1 MSKTITISHTSTVRV
16 RYADTDKMGVVYNGN
31 YLTYFEIGRTELLRA
46 IELPYSELE
55 KHGCLLPVSE
65 AKVLYKI
72 PAVYDDIL
80 HITTTFKYSAH
91 SATITI
97 EYKITRDADCIAE
110 GYTTHPFLNATT
122 RRPMRPPKLFIDTII
137 GQSHKD

>member
-1 MSKTITISHTSTVRV
+1 MSQTKTISHTSTVRV

-46 IELPYSELE
+46 IKLPYSELE
-55 KHGCLLPVSE
+55 KSGCLLPVSE
-65 AKVLYKI
+65 AKIKYKT

-80 HITTTFKYSAH
+80 EITATFEYLAN

-97 EYKITRDADCIAE
+97 EYNITRGTDCIAE
-110 GYTTHPFLNATT
+110 GYTIHPFLNAMT
-122 RRPMRPPKLFIDTII
+122 RRPMRPPKIFIDTFERPENI
-137 GQSHKD
+137 